1 MKKATSQRYVH
12 LVQTISLGKRKAN
25 SSFWT
30 AGHKDY
36 VGEVKHL
43 ILKDRWNPF
52 KELAEKW
59 NVWHESCQ
67 IILKNHFKARKL
79 TARIRLKIPDFWA
92 NLLPIV

>member
-1 MKKATSQRYVH
+1 MVITKSSSISNANAFMKKATSQRYVH

-43 ILKDRWNPF
+43 ILKDR
-52 KELAEKW
+52 
-59 NVWHESCQ
+59 
-67 IILKNHFKARKL
+67 
-79 TARIRLKIPDFWA
+79 
-92 NLLPIV
+92 